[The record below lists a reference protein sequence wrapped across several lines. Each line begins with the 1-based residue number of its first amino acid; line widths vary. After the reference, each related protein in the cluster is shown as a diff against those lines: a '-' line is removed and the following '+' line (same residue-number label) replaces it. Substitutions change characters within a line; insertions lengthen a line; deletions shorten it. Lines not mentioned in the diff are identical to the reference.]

1 MTTAGMQRML
11 TGIERETAMTVH
23 YTGIGQIDPAVM
35 DAIASVPREQFV
47 PPDLRAHAYDNRPL
61 PIGHDQTISQPYIVA
76 LMTHLLKPGPGQRIL
91 EVGTGSGYQAAILS
105 RLAGQVYSIERVAT
119 LSEATA
125 RTLAQLGIHNV
136 ELSVGNGYLGWE
148 AHAPYDGIIV
158 TAAANEVPPALLQQL
173 AAGGRLVIPV
183 GPPYGHQELMLIE
196 KEADGSV
203 SSRSILPVAF
213 VPLFDNGP
221 ETAAS
226 AD

>member
-23 YTGIGQIDPAVM
+23 YTGIGQLDPAVM

-47 PPDLRAHAYDNRPL
+47 PPDLRAHAHDNRPL

-105 RLAGQVYSIERVAT
+105 RLAERVYSIERVAT

-125 RTLAQLGIHNV
+125 QILAQLGIHNV
-136 ELSVGNGYLGWE
+136 ELSVGNGYQGWE

-196 KEADGSV
+196 KDADGSLN
-203 SSRSILPVAF
+203 SRSILPVAF
-213 VPLFDNGP
+213 VPLYDSGP
-221 ETAAS
+221 GIKAG

>member
-1 MTTAGMQRML
+1 MTTAGMQRLL
-11 TGIERETAMTVH
+11 TGIDRETAMTVH
-23 YTGIGQIDPAVM
+23 YTGIGHLDPAVM
-35 DAIASVPREQFV
+35 EAVASVPREQFV

-76 LMTHLLKPGPGQRIL
+76 LMTHLLKPRPGMRIL

-105 RLAGQVYSIERVAT
+105 HLVEQVYSIERVAA
-119 LSEATA
+119 LSAVTA
-125 RTLAQLGIHNV
+125 QTLAQLGIHNV
-136 ELSVGNGYLGWE
+136 ELIVGNGYLGWE

-173 AAGGRLVIPV
+173 AVGGRLVIPV

-196 KEADGSV
+196 KQDDGSV
-203 SSRSILPVAF
+203 NSRSILPVAF

-221 ETAAS
+221 ETTVNT
-226 AD
+226 D